1 MGRLN
6 STVGRRVVACILT
19 QVRRR
24 LLPSTALI
32 VLLAGPV
39 NSQSQTTAVQ
49 SAGSWVST
57 VEVVSKSVVTIE
69 TDKGLGTGFIV
80 RADGTLI
87 TNFHVIKDAN
97 AIIVRLETGEFY
109 RRVFVLSVDESR
121 DLAVMRIE
129 GANLPFLEFE
139 DSNTVRTGQAVLL
152 VGSPRGLEQTISEGI
167 VSAVRTTDS
176 GSRVIQ
182 TTAAASPGSSGGP
195 LVNHSGRVIGILSS
209 SRVDGQNLNFA
220 IPSNYALGM
229 VSALD
234 LAASIEPERVLE
246 SDESLETVAE
256 TSTAG
261 VVILTTRTSA
271 HVSKSSQEVY
281 QSIVDELLFA
291 LRSEG
296 VRMYNDGVFQQFP
309 TSQSASLYDSVA
321 SAGSVGAESVLHIE
335 VDRPWNKWLKLTL
348 RCYDLDGNLL
358 WEEAGTAGGGLTSG
372 GDVADL
378 LEKMANRLRGR
389 AGQEGLPVDPQD

>member
-1 MGRLN
+1 
-6 STVGRRVVACILT
+6 
-19 QVRRR
+19 
-24 LLPSTALI
+24 
-32 VLLAGPV
+32 
-39 NSQSQTTAVQ
+39 
-49 SAGSWVST
+49 
-57 VEVVSKSVVTIE
+57 
-69 TDKGLGTGFIV
+69 
-80 RADGTLI
+80 
-87 TNFHVIKDAN
+87 
-97 AIIVRLETGEFY
+97 
-109 RRVFVLSVDESR
+109 
-121 DLAVMRIE
+121 
-129 GANLPFLEFE
+129 
-139 DSNTVRTGQAVLL
+139 
-152 VGSPRGLEQTISEGI
+152 
-167 VSAVRTTDS
+167 
-176 GSRVIQ
+176 
-182 TTAAASPGSSGGP
+182 
-195 LVNHSGRVIGILSS
+195 
-209 SRVDGQNLNFA
+209 
-220 IPSNYALGM
+220 M

>member
-1 MGRLN
+1 
-6 STVGRRVVACILT
+6 
-19 QVRRR
+19 
-24 LLPSTALI
+24 
-32 VLLAGPV
+32 V